1 MNKILWFRYDLRVE
15 ENESFN
21 EALRDGNTLPIFIF
35 DENFF
40 QLETSSS
47 FHLSFTIESLKDL
60 KNIFKEKYNTKLNIY
75 YGDTLD
81 ILKYLSN
88 KYKVSEIY
96 STHHFK
102 NKYLRDMDI
111 KIKSLCDENNIS
123 WKIYNQFGIQLS
135 NRNGKIWSQN
145 WNSFIV
151 RKINQFQL
159 NGSFIEDDHEIN
171 FSSISTNIFDHKN
184 IQNGGRENAL
194 KILDSFIDYRST
206 DYQKKMSS
214 PITGETACSRLSPHI
229 TYGNVSLRE
238 IYNKT
243 QSINNDSN
251 LYEKKKSINS
261 FRKRLAWHCHFIQKF
276 YDQPDIEYTNMNTAF
291 DGIRENS
298 FNEAYFEA
306 WKNGTTGY
314 PFVDAC
320 MRYLK
325 NKGWINFRMRA
336 MLVSFASYQLW
347 LDWRITSKYLAKLF
361 TDYEPGIHYSQF
373 QMQSGTTGINAIRI
387 YNPIKQS
394 RDQDPDAVFIKKWI
408 PELSNIPS
416 SLVHEPWKLTYL
428 DQKSYDI
435 QIGENYPLP
444 IVDNAK
450 ETKNSRDRI
459 WKIKKSHESK
469 ILSASILKKHTS
481 SSPKIR
487 NFN

>member
-1 MNKILWFRYDLRVE
+1 MNKILWFRYDLRIDD
-15 ENESFN
+15 NESFN
-21 EALRDGNTLPIFIF
+21 EALKNGKTLPIFIF

-47 FHLSFTIESLKDL
+47 FHLNFTIQSLNDL
-60 KNIFKEKYNTKLNIY
+60 RKVFKERYNTKLNIY

-81 ILKYLSN
+81 ILKHLSN
-88 KYKVSEIY
+88 KYKVYEIY

-102 NKYLRDMDI
+102 NKYLQDLDI
-111 KIKSLCDENNIS
+111 KIKSLCDEKNLS

-151 RKINQFQL
+151 KKINQLQL

-171 FSSISTNIFDHKN
+171 FSSIITNTFDHKN
-184 IQNGGRENAL
+184 IQIGGRKNAL
-194 KILDSFIDYRST
+194 KLLNSFIDHRST

-214 PITGETACSRLSPHI
+214 PITGETACSRLSAHI

-306 WKNGTTGY
+306 WKNGITGY

-325 NKGWINFRMRA
+325 NNGWINFRMRA

-408 PELSNIPS
+408 PELSSVPS

-428 DQKSYDI
+428 DQKSYDF
-435 QIGENYPLP
+435 QIGKNYPLP